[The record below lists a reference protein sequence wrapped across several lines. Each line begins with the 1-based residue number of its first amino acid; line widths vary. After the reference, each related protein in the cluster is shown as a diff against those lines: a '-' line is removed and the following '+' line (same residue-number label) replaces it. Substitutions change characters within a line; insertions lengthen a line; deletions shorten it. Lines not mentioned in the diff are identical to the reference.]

1 MIMDITGKSN
11 IETIQWWE
19 HWSVSGS
26 MFIAAV
32 TLGRD
37 FSREIG
43 EVQHSS
49 VFWYLLESLL
59 LVYTCIAVAR
69 KVQERF
75 SNRIFDELEV
85 STEFDKIADDSKK
98 DHQEPPKKISV
109 GTQTDHKDYDDLTE
123 RLKSNHHSK
132 LAKINK
138 DIRQFR
144 QLFTSK
150 ISKVRKSTKEVS
162 KKMCDIQL
170 KIPAL
175 TQENKFLSD
184 EKDTL
189 HAKIV
194 EETALEQDINEKF
207 FSLHAYVQYQGQT
220 ALTEPAELIH

>member
-1 MIMDITGKSN
+1 MVITGKAN
-11 IETIQWWE
+11 IEATQWWE

-26 MFIAAV
+26 IFISAV
-32 TLGRD
+32 SLGRD

-43 EVQHSS
+43 EVQNSS
-49 VFWYLLESLL
+49 VY
-59 LVYTCIAVAR
+59 V
-69 KVQERF
+69 ERF
-75 SNRIFDELEV
+75 SCHIFEELEV
-85 STEFDKIADDSKK
+85 SPGFDKIVDGDRK
-98 DHQEPPKKISV
+98 DHQEPPKKTSV
-109 GTQTDHKDYDDLTE
+109 GTQTDHKDYNDLTE
-123 RLKSNHHSK
+123 HLKSNYHTK
-132 LAKINK
+132 IAKINK

-144 QLFTSK
+144 KLFTSK
-150 ISKVRKSTKEVS
+150 ISKVKNSTKEVS

-194 EETALEQDINEKF
+194 EETAVEQDINEKF

-220 ALTEPAELIH
+220 ALTEPAEIVH